1 MGKGTNEHADR
12 PAAAGGT
19 PVRTPERALHYS
31 RQDINEKDIAAVT
44 EVLRS
49 DFLTTGPKIRELED
63 RLCQVSGAK
72 YAVACANGTAAL
84 HIACMAAGLK
94 SGDEGITTPITFAAS
109 ANCLRFVGARPVF
122 ADIDDRTWNIDVD
135 AIEQNLR
142 SSTRAVIPV
151 DFTGT
156 TADLTAIR
164 QLADRHGLMMIE
176 DGAHSIGTTVDGR
189 PVGSIADMT
198 TFSFHAVKTI
208 TGGEG
213 GAVVTNDEALY
224 RKLLLY
230 RTHGITRDPSLMK
243 GEPDGPWYYEMLE
256 LSTNYRLTDI
266 QAALILSQLDRLEEF
281 KARKLAIVR
290 RYDEAFAGIPQL
302 TLQKVRDGVSETR
315 HLYILRL
322 DPEKLTI
329 GRREFFDAM
338 TVENIHCNVHYIPV
352 YCMPYYQ
359 ALGYERGL
367 CPRAEK
373 LYDEMIT
380 IPLYAGMTDGDVED
394 VIRAVTRIC
403 RYYAA

>member
-1 MGKGTNEHADR
+1 MRENNVTER

-31 RQDINEKDIAAVT
+31 RQDINDADIAAVT

-84 HIACMAAGLK
+84 HIACMAAGLGP
-94 SGDEGITTPITFAAS
+94 GDEGITTPITFAAS

-122 ADIDDRTWNIDVD
+122 ADIDEKTWNID
-135 AIEQNLR
+135 AGEIERNLHDN
-142 SSTRAVIPV
+142 TRAVIPV
-151 DFTGT
+151 DYTGAT
-156 TADLTAIR
+156 PDLTAIR
-164 QLADRHGLMMIE
+164 KLADDHGLVMIE
-176 DGAHSIGTTVDGR
+176 DGAHSIGTTFDGK

-198 TFSFHAVKTI
+198 TFSFHAIKTI

-213 GAVVTNDEALY
+213 GAVVTNDEDLY

-230 RTHGITRDPSLMK
+230 RTHGITRDPSLLTK
-243 GEPDGPWYYEMLE
+243 EPDGPWYYEMLD

-266 QAALILSQLDRLEEF
+266 QAALILSQLDRLGEF
-281 KARKLAIVR
+281 KARKLDIVR
-290 RYDEAFAGIPQL
+290 RYNEAFAEIPQL
-302 TLQKVRDGVSETR
+302 TLQQVRPDVSEAR
-315 HLYILRL
+315 HLYVLRL
-322 DPEKLTI
+322 KPGKLSI

-338 TVENIHCNVHYIPV
+338 AAENIYCNVNYIPV
-352 YCMPYYQ
+352 YTMPYYRS
-359 ALGYERGL
+359 LGYEDGL

-380 IPLYAGMTDGDVED
+380 IPLYSGMTDEDVED
-394 VIRAVTRIC
+394 VIRAVKRIC
-403 RYYAA
+403 SYYRA